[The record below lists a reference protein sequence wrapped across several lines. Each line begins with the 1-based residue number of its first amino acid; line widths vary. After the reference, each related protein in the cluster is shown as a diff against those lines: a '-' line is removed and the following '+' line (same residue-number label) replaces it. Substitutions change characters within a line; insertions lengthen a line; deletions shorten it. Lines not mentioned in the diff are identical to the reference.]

1 MFVSSA
7 IMLLFSHVY
16 RPNIMKRF
24 VCAILVLCLSN
35 EVVEAKQFVSLKS
48 SKINMRVG
56 PGDEFPISWVF
67 LRAGLPM
74 MLIAEFQHW
83 RKVRYLDNT
92 EGWMHKNMISGRNT
106 AIVLKDNALLYKRD
120 SESCPI
126 AKLEKDVVV
135 RVLEKRNNWIKVDIN
150 KIKGWIFKENLWGVS
165 DDSE

>member
-1 MFVSSA
+1 M
-7 IMLLFSHVY
+7 ILFSHVY
-16 RPNIMKRF
+16 KPNVMKRF
-24 VCAILVLCLSN
+24 VCAVLVLCLSSRTI
-35 EVVEAKQFVSLKS
+35 EAKQFVSLKS

-67 LRAGLPM
+67 LRAGLPV
-74 MLIAEFQHW
+74 MLIAEFQNW

-106 AIVLKDNALLYKRD
+106 AIVIKDNALLYKRD

-135 RVLEKRNNWIKVDIN
+135 RVLEKRDAWIKVDIN
-150 KIKGWIFKENLWGVS
+150 KIKGWILKENLWGIN